1 MLDSSGIATIKEQNM
16 RYFTFLLIFSLGL
29 SVFAQ
34 KKMTIRNSETG
45 EEMTITVPDGLVI
58 TSGIEGEDGDFVVTD
73 TLYADNGE
81 PCIVDTVACDTVE
94 SDFLVSADGLYN
106 LAQQYQA
113 GGKYIEMVI
122 ALYQSWLLG
131 SMDEVDAFIS
141 QHEDVKKALAFMIFM
156 DNVSDKDK
164 EKNLEYLNGLNIKGD
179 KEICVFADVQK
190 LRFSSMDPMVSLRVF
205 RAESNKKYNSNPFYS
220 YINALI
226 EYDDDGE
233 YKSQQQSFEQMKEVA
248 DQGIAPAYADMA
260 RKYANGSGTEKD
272 VEKAQEYFLKTIEA
286 GLLDKSDAI
295 EYLSLLDENP
305 DVVIPDDLRVH
316 IMRTVSISL
325 PYWLNIQKRI
335 NNLKTL

>member
-1 MLDSSGIATIKEQNM
+1 MPDSSGIATIKEQNM
-16 RYFTFLLIFSLGL
+16 RYFTFLLLFSLCL

-122 ALYQSWLLG
+122 ALYQSWLMG
-131 SMDEVDAFIS
+131 SMDEVDTFIS
-141 QHEDVKKALAFMIFM
+141 QHEDVKQALAFMIFM

-164 EKNLEYLNGLNIKGD
+164 EKNLEYLNSLNIEDD
-179 KEICVFADVQK
+179 KEICVFADVLK
-190 LRFSSMDPMVSLRVF
+190 LRFSSTDPMASLRVF
-205 RAESNKKYNSNPFYS
+205 RAESSKKYKSNPFYS

-226 EYDDDGE
+226 EYDDEGE

-272 VEKAQEYFLKTIEA
+272 INKAQEYFIKTLET

-295 EYLSLLDENP
+295 EYLSLSNENP
-305 DVVIPDDLRVH
+305 DVVIPDELRVH
-316 IMRTVSISL
+316 LMRTASISF

>member
-1 MLDSSGIATIKEQNM
+1 
-16 RYFTFLLIFSLGL
+16 
-29 SVFAQ
+29 
-34 KKMTIRNSETG
+34 MTIRNSDTG

-81 PCIVDTVACDTVE
+81 PCIVDIVACDTVE
-94 SDFLVSADGLYN
+94 TDFLVSADGLYT

-113 GGKYIEMVI
+113 EGKYIEMGI
-122 ALYQSWLLG
+122 ALYQSWLMG

-141 QHEDVKKALAFMIFM
+141 QHEDAKKALTFMIFM
-156 DNVSDKDK
+156 DNASDKDK
-164 EKNLEYLNGLNIKGD
+164 EKNLEYLNSLNIEGD
-179 KEICVFADVQK
+179 KEICVFADVLK
-190 LRFSSMDPMVSLRVF
+190 LRFSSTDPMASLRVF
-205 RAESNKKYNSNPFYS
+205 RAESRKKYKNYPFYS

-248 DQGIAPAYADMA
+248 VQGIAPAYADMA

-272 VEKAQEYFLKTIEA
+272 INKAQEYFIKTLET

-295 EYLSLLDENP
+295 EYLSLLNENP
-305 DVVIPDDLRVH
+305 DVVIPDELRVH
-316 IMRTVSISL
+316 LMRTASISF

>member
-1 MLDSSGIATIKEQNM
+1 M
-16 RYFTFLLIFSLGL
+16 RYFTFLLLFSLCL

-45 EEMTITVPDGLVI
+45 EEMTITVPDGMVI
-58 TSGIEGEDGDFVVTD
+58 TSGIEGEDRDFVVTD

-81 PCIVDTVACDTVE
+81 PCIVDTVAYDTVE
-94 SDFLVSADGLYN
+94 SDLLVSADGLYN
-106 LAQQYQA
+106 LALQYQA
-113 GGKYIEMVI
+113 GGKFIEMGI
-122 ALYQSWLLG
+122 ALYQSWLMG
-131 SMDEVDAFIS
+131 YMDEVDAFIS

-164 EKNLEYLNGLNIKGD
+164 EKNLEYLNGLHIEGD
-179 KEICVFADVQK
+179 KEICVFADVLK
-190 LRFSSMDPMVSLRVF
+190 LRFSSTDPMASLRVF
-205 RAESNKKYNSNPFYS
+205 RAESNRKYKNISFYS

-226 EYDDDGE
+226 EYDEDGE

-316 IMRTVSISL
+316 LMRTVSISL

>member
-1 MLDSSGIATIKEQNM
+1 M
-16 RYFTFLLIFSLGL
+16 RYFTFLLLFSLCL

-58 TSGIEGEDGDFVVTD
+58 TSGIEGEDRDFVVTD

-81 PCIVDTVACDTVE
+81 PCIVDTVAYDTVE
-94 SDFLVSADGLYN
+94 SDLLVSADGLYN
-106 LAQQYQA
+106 LALQYQA
-113 GGKYIEMVI
+113 GGKFIEMGI
-122 ALYQSWLLG
+122 ALYQSWLMG
-131 SMDEVDAFIS
+131 YMDEVDAFIS

-164 EKNLEYLNGLNIKGD
+164 EKNLEYLNGLHIEGD
-179 KEICVFADVQK
+179 KEICVFADVLK
-190 LRFSSMDPMVSLRVF
+190 LRFSSTDPMASLRVF
-205 RAESNKKYNSNPFYS
+205 RAESNRKHKNISFYS

-226 EYDDDGE
+226 EYDEDGE

-316 IMRTVSISL
+316 LMRTVSISL

>member
-1 MLDSSGIATIKEQNM
+1 M
-16 RYFTFLLIFSLGL
+16 RYFTFLLLFSLCL

-58 TSGIEGEDGDFVVTD
+58 TSGIEGEDRNFVVTD

-81 PCIVDTVACDTVE
+81 PCIVDTVAYDTVE
-94 SDFLVSADGLYN
+94 SDLLVSADGLYN
-106 LAQQYQA
+106 LALQYQA
-113 GGKYIEMVI
+113 GGKFIEMGI
-122 ALYQSWLLG
+122 ALYQSWLMG
-131 SMDEVDAFIS
+131 YMDEVDAFIS

-164 EKNLEYLNGLNIKGD
+164 EKNLEYLNGLHIEGD
-179 KEICVFADVQK
+179 KEICVFADVLK
-190 LRFSSMDPMVSLRVF
+190 LRFSSTDPMASLRVF
-205 RAESNKKYNSNPFYS
+205 RAESNRKYKNISFYS

-226 EYDDDGE
+226 EYDEDGE

-316 IMRTVSISL
+316 LMRTVSISL

>member
-1 MLDSSGIATIKEQNM
+1 M
-16 RYFTFLLIFSLGL
+16 RYFTFLLLFSLCL

-81 PCIVDTVACDTVE
+81 SCIVDTVACDNVE
-94 SDFLVSADGLYN
+94 TDFLVSADGLYN
-106 LAQQYQA
+106 LALQYKA
-113 GGKYIEMVI
+113 EGKFIEMGI
-122 ALYQSWLLG
+122 ALYQSWLMG
-131 SMDEVDAFIS
+131 YMDEVDAFIS

-164 EKNLEYLNGLNIKGD
+164 EKNLEYLNDLHIEGD
-179 KEICVFADVQK
+179 KEICVFADVLK
-190 LRFSSMDPMVSLRVF
+190 HRFSSTDPMASLRVF

-233 YKSQQQSFEQMKEVA
+233 YKSQQQSFEMMKEVA
-248 DQGIAPAYADMA
+248 DQSIATAYADMA

-272 VEKAQEYFLKTIEA
+272 IEKAQEYFLKTIEA

-305 DVVIPDDLRVH
+305 DLVIPDDLRVH
-316 IMRTVSISL
+316 LMRTVSISL

-335 NNLKTL
+335 NNF

>member
-1 MLDSSGIATIKEQNM
+1 MPDSSGIAITKEQNM
-16 RYFTFLLIFSLGL
+16 RYFTFLIFFSLCL

-34 KKMTIRNSETG
+34 KKMTIRNSDTG

-94 SDFLVSADGLYN
+94 TDFLVSADGLYT

-113 GGKYIEMVI
+113 EGKYIEMGI
-122 ALYQSWLLG
+122 ALYQSWLMG

-141 QHEDVKKALAFMIFM
+141 QHEDVKKALTFMIFM
-156 DNVSDKDK
+156 DNASDKDK
-164 EKNLEYLNGLNIKGD
+164 EKNLEYLNSLNIEDD
-179 KEICVFADVQK
+179 KEICVFADVLK
-190 LRFSSMDPMVSLRVF
+190 LRFSSTDPMASLRVF
-205 RAESNKKYNSNPFYS
+205 RAESCKKYKSNPFYS

-272 VEKAQEYFLKTIEA
+272 INKAQEYFIKTLET

-295 EYLSLLDENP
+295 EYLSLLNENP
-305 DVVIPDDLRVH
+305 DVVIPDELRVH
-316 IMRTVSISL
+316 LMRTASISF

>member
-1 MLDSSGIATIKEQNM
+1 MPDSSGIATIKEQNM
-16 RYFTFLLIFSLGL
+16 RYFTFLLLFSLCL

-81 PCIVDTVACDTVE
+81 PCIVDTVASDIVE
-94 SDFLVSADGLYN
+94 SDLLVSADGLFN

-113 GGKYIEMVI
+113 EGKYIEMGI
-122 ALYQSWLLG
+122 ALYQSWLMG

-179 KEICVFADVQK
+179 KEICVFADVLK

-205 RAESNKKYNSNPFYS
+205 RAESNMKYKDNPFYS

-233 YKSQQQSFEQMKEVA
+233 YKSQQQSFEQMKDVA
-248 DQGIAPAYADMA
+248 NQGVAPAYADMA

-272 VEKAQEYFLKTIEA
+272 IEKAQEYFLKTIEA
-286 GLLDKSDAI
+286 GLLDKSDAV
-295 EYLSLLDENP
+295 EYLSLLNENP
-305 DVVIPDDLRVH
+305 GVVISDELRVH
-316 IMRTVSISL
+316 LMRTISISL

-335 NNLKTL
+335 NNL

>member
-1 MLDSSGIATIKEQNM
+1 M
-16 RYFTFLLIFSLGL
+16 RYFTFLLLFSLCL

-34 KKMTIRNSETG
+34 KEMTIRNSETG

-58 TSGIEGEDGDFVVTD
+58 TSGIEGEDRDFVVTD

-81 PCIVDTVACDTVE
+81 PCIVDTVAYDTVE
-94 SDFLVSADGLYN
+94 SDLLVSADGLYN
-106 LAQQYQA
+106 LALQYQA
-113 GGKYIEMVI
+113 GGKFIEMGI
-122 ALYQSWLLG
+122 ALYQSWLMG
-131 SMDEVDAFIS
+131 YMDEVDAFIS

-164 EKNLEYLNGLNIKGD
+164 EKNLEYLNGLHIEGD
-179 KEICVFADVQK
+179 KEICVFADVLK
-190 LRFSSMDPMVSLRVF
+190 LRFSSTDPMASLRVF
-205 RAESNKKYNSNPFYS
+205 RAESNRKYKNISFYS

-226 EYDDDGE
+226 EYDEDGE

-316 IMRTVSISL
+316 LMRTVSISL

>member
-1 MLDSSGIATIKEQNM
+1 M
-16 RYFTFLLIFSLGL
+16 RYFTFLLLFSLCL

-58 TSGIEGEDGDFVVTD
+58 TSGIEGEYRDFVVTD

-81 PCIVDTVACDTVE
+81 PCIVDTVAYDTVE
-94 SDFLVSADGLYN
+94 SDLLVSADGLYN
-106 LAQQYQA
+106 LALQYQA
-113 GGKYIEMVI
+113 GGKFIEMGI
-122 ALYQSWLLG
+122 ALYQSWLMG
-131 SMDEVDAFIS
+131 YMDEVDAFIS

-164 EKNLEYLNGLNIKGD
+164 EKNLEYLNGLHIEGD
-179 KEICVFADVQK
+179 KEICVFADVLK
-190 LRFSSMDPMVSLRVF
+190 LRFSSTDPMASLRVF
-205 RAESNKKYNSNPFYS
+205 RAESNRKYKNISFYS

-226 EYDDDGE
+226 EYDEDGE

-316 IMRTVSISL
+316 LMRTVSISL

>member
-1 MLDSSGIATIKEQNM
+1 MPDSSGIAIIKKQNM
-16 RYFTFLLIFSLGL
+16 RYFTFLLLFSLCL

-58 TSGIEGEDGDFVVTD
+58 TSGIEGEDRDFVVTD

-81 PCIVDTVACDTVE
+81 PCIVDTVAYDTVE
-94 SDFLVSADGLYN
+94 SDLLVSADGLYN
-106 LAQQYQA
+106 LALQYQA
-113 GGKYIEMVI
+113 GGKFIEMGI
-122 ALYQSWLLG
+122 ALYQSWLMG
-131 SMDEVDAFIS
+131 YMDEVDAFIS

-164 EKNLEYLNGLNIKGD
+164 EKNLEYLNGLHIEGD
-179 KEICVFADVQK
+179 KEICVFADVLK
-190 LRFSSMDPMVSLRVF
+190 LRFSSTDPMASLRVF
-205 RAESNKKYNSNPFYS
+205 RAESNRKYKNISFYS

-226 EYDDDGE
+226 EYDEDGE

-316 IMRTVSISL
+316 LMRTVSISL

>member
-1 MLDSSGIATIKEQNM
+1 M
-16 RYFTFLLIFSLGL
+16 RYFTFLLLFSLCL

-58 TSGIEGEDGDFVVTD
+58 TSGIEGDDGDIVVTD

-94 SDFLVSADGLYN
+94 TDFLVSADGLYT

-113 GGKYIEMVI
+113 EGKYIEMGI
-122 ALYQSWLLG
+122 ALYQSWLMG

-156 DNVSDKDK
+156 DNASDKDK
-164 EKNLEYLNGLNIKGD
+164 EKNLEYLNDLHIEGD
-179 KEICVFADVQK
+179 KEICVFADVLK
-190 LRFSSMDPMVSLRVF
+190 HRYPMVSLRVF
-205 RAESNKKYNSNPFYS
+205 RAESNKKYKNNPFYS

-260 RKYANGSGTEKD
+260 KKYANGSGTEKD
-272 VEKAQEYFLKTIEA
+272 IEKAQEYFLKTIEA
-286 GLLDKSDAI
+286 GLLDKSDAV
-295 EYLSLLDENP
+295 EYLSLLNENP
-305 DVVIPDDLRVH
+305 DVVISDELRVH
-316 IMRTVSISL
+316 LMRTASISL

-335 NNLKTL
+335 NNL

>member
-1 MLDSSGIATIKEQNM
+1 M
-16 RYFTFLLIFSLGL
+16 RYFTFLLLFSLCL

-58 TSGIEGEDGDFVVTD
+58 TSGIEGEDRDFVVTD

-81 PCIVDTVACDTVE
+81 PCIVDTVAYDTVE
-94 SDFLVSADGLYN
+94 SDLLVSADGLYN
-106 LAQQYQA
+106 LALQYQA
-113 GGKYIEMVI
+113 GGKFIEMGI
-122 ALYQSWLLG
+122 ALYQSWLMG
-131 SMDEVDAFIS
+131 YMDEVDAFIS

-164 EKNLEYLNGLNIKGD
+164 EKNLEYLNGLHIEGD
-179 KEICVFADVQK
+179 KEICVFADVLK
-190 LRFSSMDPMVSLRVF
+190 LRFSSTDPMASLRVF
-205 RAESNKKYNSNPFYS
+205 RAESNRKYKNISFYS

-226 EYDDDGE
+226 EYDEDGE

-286 GLLDKSDAI
+286 SLLDKSDAI

-316 IMRTVSISL
+316 LMRSVSISL

>member
-1 MLDSSGIATIKEQNM
+1 M
-16 RYFTFLLIFSLGL
+16 RYYTFLLLFSLCL

-34 KKMTIRNSETG
+34 KKMTIRNSDTG

-58 TSGIEGEDGDFVVTD
+58 TSGIEGEDGDFIVTD

-94 SDFLVSADGLYN
+94 ADFLVSADGLYN
-106 LAQQYQA
+106 LAQQYQSE
-113 GGKYIEMVI
+113 GKYIEMVI
-122 ALYQSWLLG
+122 ALYQSWLMG

-141 QHEDVKKALAFMIFM
+141 QHDDVKKALTFMIFM

-164 EKNLEYLNGLNIKGD
+164 KKNLEYLNGLNIEGD
-179 KEICVFADVQK
+179 KEICVFADVLK
-190 LRFSSMDPMVSLRVF
+190 LRFSSTDPMASLRVF
-205 RAESNKKYNSNPFYS
+205 RAESRKKYKNNPFYS

-248 DQGIAPAYADMA
+248 NQDVAPAYADMA
-260 RKYANGSGTEKD
+260 RKYANGSGTGKD
-272 VEKAQEYFLKTIEA
+272 IEKAQEYFLKTIEA
-286 GLLDKSDAI
+286 GLLDKSDAF
-295 EYLSLLDENP
+295 EYLSLLNENP
-305 DVVIPDDLRVH
+305 DVEISDELRVH
-316 IMRTVSISL
+316 LMRTVSISL

-335 NNLKTL
+335 NNL

>member
-1 MLDSSGIATIKEQNM
+1 M
-16 RYFTFLLIFSLGL
+16 RYYTFLLLFSLCL

-34 KKMTIRNSETG
+34 KKMTIRNSDTG

-58 TSGIEGEDGDFVVTD
+58 TSGIEGEDGDFIVTD

-94 SDFLVSADGLYN
+94 ADFLVSADGLYN
-106 LAQQYQA
+106 LAQQYQSE
-113 GGKYIEMVI
+113 GKYIEMVI
-122 ALYQSWLLG
+122 ALYQSWLMG

-164 EKNLEYLNGLNIKGD
+164 EKNLEYLNDLHIEGD
-179 KEICVFADVQK
+179 KEICVFADVLK
-190 LRFSSMDPMVSLRVF
+190 HRFSSTDPMASLRVF

-233 YKSQQQSFEQMKEVA
+233 YKSQQQSFEQMKDVA
-248 DQGIAPAYADMA
+248 NQGVAPAYADMA

-272 VEKAQEYFLKTIEA
+272 IEKAQEYFLKTIEA
-286 GLLDKSDAI
+286 GLLDKSDAV
-295 EYLSLLDENP
+295 EYLSLLNENP
-305 DVVIPDDLRVH
+305 GVVISDELRVH
-316 IMRTVSISL
+316 LMRTISISL

-335 NNLKTL
+335 NNL

>member
-1 MLDSSGIATIKEQNM
+1 M
-16 RYFTFLLIFSLGL
+16 RYFTFLLLFSLCL

-58 TSGIEGEDGDFVVTD
+58 TSGIEGEDRDFVVTD

-81 PCIVDTVACDTVE
+81 PCIVDTVAYDTVE
-94 SDFLVSADGLYN
+94 SDLLVSADGLYN
-106 LAQQYQA
+106 LALQYQA
-113 GGKYIEMVI
+113 GGKFIEMGI
-122 ALYQSWLLG
+122 ALYQSWLMG
-131 SMDEVDAFIS
+131 YMDEVDAFIS
-141 QHEDVKKALAFMIFM
+141 QHEDVKKALAFMLFM
-156 DNVSDKDK
+156 DNASDKDK
-164 EKNLEYLNGLNIKGD
+164 EKNLEYLNDLHIEGD
-179 KEICVFADVQK
+179 KEICVFADVLK
-190 LRFSSMDPMVSLRVF
+190 LRFSSTDPMASLRVF
-205 RAESNKKYNSNPFYS
+205 RAESNRKYKNISFYS

-226 EYDDDGE
+226 EYDEDGE

-316 IMRTVSISL
+316 LMRTVSISL

-335 NNLKTL
+335 NNL